1 MNHPAYLAFQ
11 SRIAVLSLF
20 PNVYVKFLPPSWDAP
35 TPQTPYP
42 GSPIEPAD
50 VQQQREW
57 KRRIKMYRKSQLPCR
72 FDTDSSVPGL
82 LVGPVMEAFGYE
94 RIIFG
99 SSPSS
104 SSRGRA
110 HVGNW
115 YDIARESLAELGI
128 EQASVDAVFFG
139 NAQKVYGKK

>member
-1 MNHPAYLAFQ
+1 M
-11 SRIAVLSLF
+11 S
-20 PNVYVKFLPPSWDAP
+20 
-35 TPQTPYP
+35 
-42 GSPIEPAD
+42 
-50 VQQQREW
+50 
-57 KRRIKMYRKSQLPCR
+57 
-72 FDTDSSVPGL
+72 GL

-104 SSRGRA
+104 SSKGHA

-115 YDIARESLAELGI
+115 YEIARESLAELGI
-128 EQASVDAVFFG
+128 DQASVDAVFFG

>member
-1 MNHPAYLAFQ
+1 
-11 SRIAVLSLF
+11 
-20 PNVYVKFLPPSWDAP
+20 
-35 TPQTPYP
+35 
-42 GSPIEPAD
+42 
-50 VQQQREW
+50 
-57 KRRIKMYRKSQLPCR
+57 
-72 FDTDSSVPGL
+72 
-82 LVGPVMEAFGYE
+82 MEAFGYE

-104 SSRGRA
+104 SSIGHA

-115 YDIARESLAELGI
+115 YDLARESLAELGI

>member
-1 MNHPAYLAFQ
+1 MT
-11 SRIAVLSLF
+11 
-20 PNVYVKFLPPSWDAP
+20 P
-35 TPQTPYP
+35 TH
-42 GSPIEPAD
+42 
-50 VQQQREW
+50 R
-57 KRRIKMYRKSQLPCR
+57 
-72 FDTDSSVPGL
+72 TDL

-115 YDIARESLAELGI
+115 YEIARESLAELGV
-128 EQASVDAVFFG
+128 EQAFVDAVFYG
-139 NAQKVYGKK
+139 NAQKVYGN

>member
-1 MNHPAYLAFQ
+1 
-11 SRIAVLSLF
+11 
-20 PNVYVKFLPPSWDAP
+20 
-35 TPQTPYP
+35 
-42 GSPIEPAD
+42 
-50 VQQQREW
+50 
-57 KRRIKMYRKSQLPCR
+57 
-72 FDTDSSVPGL
+72 
-82 LVGPVMEAFGYE
+82 MEAFGYE

-110 HVGNW
+110 HAGNW

>member
-1 MNHPAYLAFQ
+1 
-11 SRIAVLSLF
+11 
-20 PNVYVKFLPPSWDAP
+20 
-35 TPQTPYP
+35 
-42 GSPIEPAD
+42 
-50 VQQQREW
+50 
-57 KRRIKMYRKSQLPCR
+57 
-72 FDTDSSVPGL
+72 
-82 LVGPVMEAFGYE
+82 MEAFGYE

-104 SSRGRA
+104 SSRSHA

>member
-1 MNHPAYLAFQ
+1 
-11 SRIAVLSLF
+11 
-20 PNVYVKFLPPSWDAP
+20 
-35 TPQTPYP
+35 
-42 GSPIEPAD
+42 
-50 VQQQREW
+50 
-57 KRRIKMYRKSQLPCR
+57 MYRKSFSFCR
-72 FDTDSSVPGL
+72 FDSDSSDPGL

-110 HVGNW
+110 HVGKW

-128 EQASVDAVFFG
+128 EQASVDAVFCN